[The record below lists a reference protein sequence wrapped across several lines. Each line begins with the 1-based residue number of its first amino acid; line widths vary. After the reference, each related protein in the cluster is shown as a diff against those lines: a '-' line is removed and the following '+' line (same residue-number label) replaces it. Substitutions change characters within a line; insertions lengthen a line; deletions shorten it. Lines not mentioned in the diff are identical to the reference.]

1 MLAYIYIIILS
12 IGNYFEHFVAL
23 RTEHAEAFIFFS
35 FALVFCFAILLFL
48 SVIYIRRNV
57 RLARNRKSK
66 DYQFKYQL
74 LIYEA
79 IIESQ
84 EAEAPES
91 VSAAADKFRNYGLK
105 SQLRKQALID
115 MMINLKKSFS
125 GEFERQLDQVYRE
138 LALYDVSLKKIRN
151 GTWSK
156 KAQGIREIAA
166 MNYQEAW
173 LEIAKLRHSRNKI
186 LAQEAQ
192 MASIRLAEGKPL
204 YFLDNYTK
212 PISLWQQINFYH
224 YLLKTDKSLLP
235 DFQRWLSSD
244 NESVVIFSLKMIRVF
259 NQAEA
264 APVVADLL
272 KHSSFQVKLQA
283 IQTLTKLQ
291 AETYANRLFQMLDI
305 QDTNIRVA
313 TIHALGK
320 LGNEYHKKL
329 LKSFLLDD
337 TYQVRLAAAKALR
350 GVQIKYDLLDPHSMA
365 RQKEILN
372 HAADPML

>member
-12 IGNYFEHFVAL
+12 IGNYFERFVAL
-23 RTEHAEAFIFFS
+23 RTEHAEVFIFFS

-84 EAEAPES
+84 EIKSSES
-91 VSAAADKFRNYGLK
+91 VSMVANKFRDYGLK
-105 SQLRKQALID
+105 SRLSKQALID
-115 MMINLKKSFS
+115 LMINLKKSFS
-125 GEFERQLDQVYRE
+125 GEFERQLDQIYRE
-138 LALYDVSLKKIRN
+138 LALYDVSLKKIRK

-156 KAQGIREIAA
+156 KAQGIRELAT

-173 LEIAKLRHSRNKI
+173 LEIAKLHHSRNKI

-212 PISLWQQINFYH
+212 PLSPWQQINFYQ

-259 NQAEA
+259 KQSEA
-264 APVVADLL
+264 APVVVNLL

-283 IQTLTKLQ
+283 IQTLTKLE
-291 AETYANRLFQMLDI
+291 AGTYVNRLFQMLDI

-329 LKSFLLDD
+329 LKPFLLDD

-350 GVQIKYDLLDPHSMA
+350 GVQIKHDLLDPHSMV